1 MECEQEGER
10 EMVPSSAVRTTLVS
24 MPWEY
29 DFLVLLQDSLC
40 PGIHADRR
48 TYDAPVGNTNSI
60 QELARKVIHDTS
72 HRTLEECCV
81 RDHLP
86 TLSISPIPS
95 LPNLYFIRLRVN
107 GIDH

>member
-1 MECEQEGER
+1 
-10 EMVPSSAVRTTLVS
+10 MVPSSAVRTTLVS

-40 PGIHADRR
+40 PGIHAAQR

-60 QELARKVIHDTS
+60 QELARKVTHDTS
-72 HRTLEECCV
+72 HQTHEECCV
-81 RDHLP
+81 FDLLP

-95 LPNLYFIRLRVN
+95 LPNLLSNLV
-107 GIDH
+107 